1 MISVSHPT
9 KSLKGTI
16 YLPSSKSISNRLLL
30 LKKLYET
37 DLQLDNLSNAKDTQ
51 LLKAL
56 LTLNKNELDVE
67 DAGTAFRFLVAYCA
81 ATPGKW
87 IIKGTNRLHQR
98 PISELVNVLRVLGA
112 DIRYTENEEF
122 APLEIVGK
130 QLESKQNTI
139 DFSEV
144 RSSQFVSALLMIAPK
159 IKGDFSIKVNTEMNS
174 YSYVMLT
181 INAMRR
187 LGFRIHMNEGLIS
200 ISKEK
205 KFDSEYFLVEPDW
218 TSFYYWYAMAH
229 LADEADLFFPGLH
242 QNNMSKEKN
251 CLFYIGNTALQ
262 FTDTIEG
269 MRMQKIRKQ
278 GVTEFKSKYYFKQ
291 YPDIA
296 TTFALLLP
304 ALGCKQTSF
313 VGLESL
319 KFKECDREKAIG
331 EQLAKMNVNFTKE
344 SNGWELASTD
354 FRLEEN
360 TCFNTYG
367 DHRMAMS
374 AAPLALVKP
383 ITIEDETVVTKSY
396 PHFWAD
402 LKSVGFKI
410 QNL

>member
-1 MISVSHPT
+1 MNYTERFKRLSHVIM
-9 KSLKGTI
+9 KLKPYYTDKFKIQLQDTI
-16 YLPSSKSISNRLLL
+16 HEKNAFKYGQGLLSI
-30 LKKLYET
+30 KKKYET
-37 DLQLDNLSNAKDTQ
+37 DGLIFYPNTPYIIGVNPEITLP
-51 LLKAL
+51 LLKW
-56 LTLNKNELDVE
+56 KP
-67 DAGTAFRFLVAYCA
+67 F
-81 ATPGKW
+81 
-87 IIKGTNRLHQR
+87 I
-98 PISELVNVLRVLGA
+98 
-112 DIRYTENEEF
+112 
-122 APLEIVGK
+122 
-130 QLESKQNTI
+130 QNTI

-251 CLFYIGNTALQ
+251 CLFYIGNTALK